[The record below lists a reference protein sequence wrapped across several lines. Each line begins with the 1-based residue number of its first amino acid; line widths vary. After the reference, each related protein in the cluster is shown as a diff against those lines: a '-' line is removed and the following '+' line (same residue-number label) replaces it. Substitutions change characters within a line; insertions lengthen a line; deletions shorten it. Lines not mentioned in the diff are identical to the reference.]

1 VETGSMRLSVQY
13 LTGPATAKKMRWM
26 EHIDRRINCAPM
38 TDWTDDIKSTFTIIR
53 LALSR

>member
-1 VETGSMRLSVQY
+1 MRLSVQY